1 MGKWFTIN
9 KACVDV
15 AEIYYRMLQHP
26 LRADDV
32 LRKTVC
38 VWLIYYIMR
47 AHRGQYTNNKDNKS
61 RVRIGGGLG
70 GGGGVREAIVWVCA
84 VRNLTGRL

>member
-32 LRKTVC
+32 LRKTVFHC
-38 VWLIYYIMR
+38 VCLAYLLHNAR
-47 AHRGQYTNNKDNKS
+47 T
-61 RVRIGGGLG
+61 
-70 GGGGVREAIVWVCA
+70 
-84 VRNLTGRL
+84 